1 MISAADL
8 ADLRRARE
16 LLESPGF
23 AARAVSAIGRP
34 IESALA
40 RLPAAAHDRVQAI
53 TRKAIER
60 ALDVAV
66 ATLGGGE
73 PGARRSHDRA
83 HRVLTAATGALGGAF
98 GLAGLAVELPV
109 TTAAMLRSIAD
120 VARSEGEDLRSAE
133 VRLACLQVL
142 ALGGKPASDDAAET
156 GYFAVRA
163 VFAKSVA
170 EIAEVLAERGVARR
184 TAPAFVELAARLAA
198 RYGVT
203 VSEKVAAQAV
213 PIVGAVGG
221 AAINVLFTTHFQ
233 AMARGHFIVRRL
245 ERAYGTEAVRQAYQE
260 LASPPAE
267 EPGRHG
273 DLPVPAG

>member
-1 MISAADL
+1 MIAEADL

-23 AARAVSAIGRP
+23 AARAVAAIGRP
-34 IESALA
+34 IESVLA

-60 ALDVAV
+60 ALDLAV
-66 ATLGGGE
+66 ATLGDRE
-73 PGARRSHDRA
+73 PRRRRSHNGA
-83 HRVLTAATGALGGAF
+83 HRVLTAATGAVGGAF

-120 VARSEGEDLRSAE
+120 VARSEGEDLHSPEA
-133 VRLACLQVL
+133 RLACLQVL
-142 ALGGKPASDDAAET
+142 ALGGTPATDDAAET

-170 EIAEVLAERGVARR
+170 ELAEVLTERGVARR
-184 TAPAFVELAARLAA
+184 AAPAMVELVARLAA

-203 VSEKVAAQAV
+203 VSEKLAAQAV
-213 PIVGAVGG
+213 PIAGALGG
-221 AAINVLFTTHFQ
+221 AAINVLFTAHFQ

-245 ERAYGTEAVRQAYQE
+245 ERAHGALAVKQAYRALTVAGLPT
-260 LASPPAE
+260 LAPTSPP
-267 EPGRHG
+267 
-273 DLPVPAG
+273 

>member
-1 MISAADL
+1 MISEADL
-8 ADLRRARE
+8 TSLRRARG
-16 LLESPGF
+16 LLESPSF
-23 AARAVSAIGRP
+23 AARAVAAVGRP

-40 RLPAAAHDRVQAI
+40 HLPAAAHDRIQAV

-60 ALDVAV
+60 ALDLAV
-66 ATLGGGE
+66 ATLGDRE
-73 PGARRSHDRA
+73 PRARRSSDRA

-98 GLAGLAVELPV
+98 GMAGLAVELPV

-133 VRLACLQVL
+133 ARLACLQVL
-142 ALGGKPASDDAAET
+142 ALGGTPPSDDAAET

-170 EIAEVLAERGVARR
+170 ELAEVLTERGVARR
-184 TAPAFVELAARLAA
+184 TAPAFVELVARLAA
-198 RYGVT
+198 RYGVS

-221 AAINVLFTTHFQ
+221 AAINLVFTAHFQ
-233 AMARGHFIVRRL
+233 AMARGHFTVRRL
-245 ERAYGTEAVRQAYQE
+245 ERAYGADAVRQAYQALPPSPTARP
-260 LASPPAE
+260 LALAPTSPP
-267 EPGRHG
+267 
-273 DLPVPAG
+273 